1 MYGATSSSFPGDL
14 RFRSWLRYMCTGTYV
29 RTCRQ
34 EVKSFILHNLVI
46 RKLKNTEMH
55 VCTCTCINK
64 INVCYMYCTKLIQLG
79 RQKEKYN
86 IFFYLYLNTL
96 YMFVLYLLYCVPVHL
111 YVYMCTCM
119 CVYHLC
125 GNLQVRITR

>member
-1 MYGATSSSFPGDL
+1 
-14 RFRSWLRYMCTGTYV
+14 
-29 RTCRQ
+29 
-34 EVKSFILHNLVI
+34 
-46 RKLKNTEMH
+46 
-55 VCTCTCINK
+55 
-64 INVCYMYCTKLIQLG
+64 MYCTKLIQLG

-86 IFFYLYLNTL
+86 IFFYLSLNTL